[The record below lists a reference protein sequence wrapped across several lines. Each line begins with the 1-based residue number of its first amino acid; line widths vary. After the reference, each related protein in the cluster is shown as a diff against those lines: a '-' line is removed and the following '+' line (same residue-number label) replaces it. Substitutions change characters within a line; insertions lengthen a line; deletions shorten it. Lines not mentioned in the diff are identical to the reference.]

1 MDGRFLTFAFTDERK
16 NKSGQECH
24 FVIFAFADGRKNHDA
39 SPSRQRSM
47 V

>member
-1 MDGRFLTFAFTDERK
+1 LIFAFKDERK
-16 NKSGQECH
+16 NKSGR
-24 FVIFAFADGRKNHDA
+24 FVIFAFTDERKNHDA